1 MPGCPMALIKDCESC
16 QHILEYRP
24 SASCASVSPVTWLS
38 CALTP
43 RGCLG
48 GPAGRFPAALGPAGA
63 SGCSAVP
70 SARGVWPGRQS
81 RCRNAGLGG
90 SGPRTGGPCCGGTG
104 ASSSPRQWDG
114 VSRAGQHI
122 QHHRDEAMELPW
134 VLLALAGM
142 GAAADLGDSLG
153 DRAEG
158 EPGPGGAARRLC
170 QGGVYGAGHGWGH
183 PTAVLC
189 PSCWHVV
196 TTPCASTAVD
206 AGWGQAVLGGTE
218 RGDPL
223 AHCPLPQPGCP
234 TCPTYPARHCWAR
247 SLPAPS
253 RWRDPA
259 ASSTATPMP
268 PTPFGWRWPLPTV
281 SARCSSTS
289 PPGQGTWGDPHRSRS
304 PAICAVQ
311 HQLPSETLCPGLTC
325 PATSSCPLPAPT

>member
-1 MPGCPMALIKDCESC
+1 MALIKDCESC

-48 GPAGRFPAALGPAGA
+48 GPAGRFPAALGPAGG

-122 QHHRDEAMELPW
+122 QYHRDEAMELPW

-196 TTPCASTAVD
+196 TTPVPALLWMR
-206 AGWGQAVLGGTE
+206 AGVRQ
-218 RGDPL
+218 
-223 AHCPLPQPGCP
+223 C
-234 TCPTYPARHCWAR
+234 
-247 SLPAPS
+247 
-253 RWRDPA
+253 
-259 ASSTATPMP
+259 
-268 PTPFGWRWPLPTV
+268 
-281 SARCSSTS
+281 
-289 PPGQGTWGDPHRSRS
+289 
-304 PAICAVQ
+304 
-311 HQLPSETLCPGLTC
+311 
-325 PATSSCPLPAPT
+325 

>member
-158 EPGPGGAARRLC
+158 DRGLEGLRGVCAREGFMGL
-170 QGGVYGAGHGWGH
+170 G
-183 PTAVLC
+183 TA
-189 PSCWHVV
+189 
-196 TTPCASTAVD
+196 
-206 AGWGQAVLGGTE
+206 GGT
-218 RGDPL
+218 
-223 AHCPLPQPGCP
+223 PQQC
-234 TCPTYPARHCWAR
+234 C
-247 SLPAPS
+247 AP
-253 RWRDPA
+253 RA
-259 ASSTATPMP
+259 
-268 PTPFGWRWPLPTV
+268 
-281 SARCSSTS
+281 
-289 PPGQGTWGDPHRSRS
+289 GT
-304 PAICAVQ
+304 
-311 HQLPSETLCPGLTC
+311 L
-325 PATSSCPLPAPT
+325 